1 MVSEANSQHDDQQDS
16 SAEILGRLSDLDEES
31 GQRHR
36 PPPGHLRRLASHRD
50 FAILLVAVALFIV
63 FAVFGRHF
71 LTERTM
77 IDIARRAAILGVLAV
92 GMTFLFISGEL
103 DLSIG
108 SHYGFLLIL
117 ISYGNERLGIDPA
130 LASLVAV
137 GIGMAIGA
145 INGFFVTRIG
155 LPSFIM
161 TLGMLA
167 LLRGAANAVSSGYP
181 IPAKNTDLPFYQI
194 IRQSF
199 FGTPVPNMFV
209 AMLAVAAIGAV
220 ILALTKFGSDVYA
233 TGGNV
238 VAAQNS
244 GINTKRVK
252 FRCFVAMGGLCG
264 VAAAL
269 LFGRIGLA
277 PLSAGI
283 NLELPGYRRDH
294 CRRCRPL
301 WRSRHYLR
309 QPDRR
314 AHHLHDHERA
324 DPDGCE
330 AVLGRCRDRRG
341 HPDRR
346 RHQSVGSSRR
356 DGPAR
361 RGLTAI
367 PRARTARSSSAA
379 GQWALDQERVYDV
392 LGQAGNG
399 VVEIVAR
406 QRAAPG
412 DRARRRTPPRGAA
425 W

>member
-1 MVSEANSQHDDQQDS
+1 VSEANNRHDDHTDG
-16 SAEILGRLSDLDEES
+16 SAEILRQLSDLDEES
-31 GQRHR
+31 NQRPR
-36 PPPGHLRRLASHRD
+36 LVQARLRHLASHRD
-50 FAILLVAVALFIV
+50 FAILLVAVTLFIF

-71 LTERTM
+71 LTEHTM
-77 IDIARRAAILGVLAV
+77 VDIARRAAILGILAV
-92 GMTFLFISGEL
+92 GMAFLFVSGEL

-117 ISYGNERLGIDPA
+117 ISYQNERLGIDPA
-130 LASLVAV
+130 LASLVAI

-209 AMLAVAAIGAV
+209 AMLVVAAIGAA
-220 ILALTKFGSDVYA
+220 ILALTKFGSDAYA

-283 NLELPGYRRDH
+283 NLELQVIAAIIVGGVGLYGGRGTIFGSLIGVLIT
-294 CRRCRPL
+294 CMITSGL
-301 WRSRHYLR
+301 ILMGVKQYW
-309 QPDRR
+309 
-314 AHHLHDHERA
+314 
-324 DPDGCE
+324 DGVATG
-330 AVLGRCRDRRG
+330 AVILIA
-341 HPDRR
+341 
-346 RHQSVGSSRR
+346 VGMN
-356 DGPAR
+356 
-361 RGLTAI
+361 L
-367 PRARTARSSSAA
+367 
-379 GQWALDQERVYDV
+379 LVH
-392 LGQAGNG
+392 
-399 VVEIVAR
+399 
-406 QRAAPG
+406 
-412 DRARRRTPPRGAA
+412 RGATGRLA
-425 W
+425 EA